1 MMVSTNGHG
10 RGGRGGGWADACRK
24 PPKNVIQLKK
34 APIKHY
40 LKTVYKMISK
50 SKFFYCHTY
59 EFDFSGVV
67 EG

>member
-1 MMVSTNGHG
+1 MGMAGG
-10 RGGRGGGWADACRK
+10 GGRMQK
-24 PPKNVIQLKK
+24 TTKK
-34 APIKHY
+34 CHTINKSLIKHY

>member
-1 MMVSTNGHG
+1 MGMAEGEG
-10 RGGRGGGWADACRK
+10 GGRGGGRMQK
-24 PPKNVIQLKK
+24 TTKNVIQLKK